1 MDPWPPSSSPVH
13 IRRKRHDSC
22 VLATLIG
29 TSPGG
34 EKDLLQTRLGKE
46 AHPTCTRPTAFVL
59 QPHSIWTIFPMFPD
73 LGEYLLSLTAVDAF
87 ATSPF
92 PPAGSGIKA
101 RRLIDVMDDG
111 I

>member
-1 MDPWPPSSSPVH
+1 
-13 IRRKRHDSC
+13 
-22 VLATLIG
+22 
-29 TSPGG
+29 
-34 EKDLLQTRLGKE
+34 
-46 AHPTCTRPTAFVL
+46 
-59 QPHSIWTIFPMFPD
+59 MFPD